1 VFRQYELEDGTLVTV
16 QGEEPPQIQLPPSA
30 EEVAAAEAAVAEQ
43 AAAVRALKEEQ
54 GLTNQVRAGAGGP
67 GQGGGGG
74 ATRHVRWIG
83 SWHAVGRRGGQGAVH
98 TSCVKSTVQSSQAKV
113 MPCGAAC
120 SLHPHLHMCTLLH
133 APTRTL
139 LWWRPWRSSRVARR
153 L

>member
-1 VFRQYELEDGTLVTV
+1 MFRQYELEDGTLVTV

-67 GQGGGGG
+67 GQGGGG